1 MKDSTEEENNL
12 NSTSL
17 EYTKTSE
24 NEGLGGRNDR
34 VMKKR

>member
-12 NSTSL
+12 NSTGL

-24 NEGLGGRNDR
+24 NEGLGGGE
-34 VMKKR
+34 K